1 MGWDVQLCAR
11 EFRNLLHW
19 NVCSVFKSL
28 LPFLAVTME
37 SNWGKIWNPLFLPW
51 SHALWDISNHFVL
64 LNSQLLC
71 HQDNV
76 WLHGMANSFG
86 VIMYSAVSQIEIM
99 WIGSLGPHMFWGT
112 RATNFS
118 IYTTKMGGARLHIVR
133 HWGQIQT
140 GTMPKKLLCKPG
152 LSYAL
157 CCCVVL

>member
-1 MGWDVQLCAR
+1 M
-11 EFRNLLHW
+11 
-19 NVCSVFKSL
+19 CSFVLVNFETCCTEMLVLYS
-28 LPFLAVTME
+28 
-37 SNWGKIWNPLFLPW
+37 SHYCLFLLLLW
-51 SHALWDISNHFVL
+51 SQIGGKFGI
-64 LNSQLLC
+64 LC
-71 HQDNV
+71 SC
-76 WLHGMANSFG
+76 HGAMLYGILAIILCCWIPSCCAIKRMFGFMAWQIPFG